1 MRTLVILPTYNEREN
16 IARLVPDLLALPN
29 GVHILIVDDNSPD
42 GTGQLADEFSSKHE
56 RVHVIHRAGKLGLGT
71 AYIAG
76 FKYALEVGFDCILT
90 MDADYSHQPQYVPG
104 LIAGIQSADLVIGSR
119 YVSGGCV
126 VDSPLARRLLSRG
139 ANLFARLV
147 LGLHT
152 RDCTTGFRCYRREVL
167 ESMDLDAIFSD
178 GYSFLIETLY
188 IVQQAGWKVTEVP
201 IQFKDRRQGVSKIS
215 RAEIFKALYTVVRLG
230 ASGIQI
236 HASVVRP
243 GPFHTCTSFTFTKI
257 TSPSWGALK
266 TIFVCWLRRR

>member
-16 IARLVPDLLALPN
+16 IARLVPDLLALPD

-42 GTGQLADEFSSKHE
+42 GTGQLADEFSSRHE

-104 LIAGIQSADLVIGSR
+104 LIAGIKSADLVIGSR

-152 RDCTTGFRCYRREVL
+152 RDCTAGFRCYRREVL
-167 ESMDLDAIFSD
+167 ESINLDTIFSD
-178 GYSFLIETLY
+178 GYSFLIEMLH

-201 IQFKDRRQGVSKIS
+201 IQFKDRCQGVSKIS

-230 ASGIQI
+230 ASGIRI
-236 HASVVRP
+236 HTGMVASKQ
-243 GPFHTCTSFTFTKI
+243 H
-257 TSPSWGALK
+257 
-266 TIFVCWLRRR
+266 